1 MASVLPQPLMGIS
14 PRDQVSLGLSALIV
28 ACSLFVAQFKLT
40 PDADD
45 VMPIMSLTTEVLQEQ
60 NKLQRELLPKS
71 QVPSPKVANPSKES
85 LVEAVTKVDDNP
97 NVTAVAANAKPSQ
110 AVAMPSVSSPEVKR
124 VDVDSDFES
133 HIRRLIES
141 AKRYPT
147 GREASLQKPQ
157 GVVVACV
164 ILQRD
169 GSLQEVK
176 VQKTSTYPILDSA
189 AKRLLANLQYPAMT
203 QDMFV
208 GHLSHMFCVNLDYK
222 VPA

>member
-1 MASVLPQPLMGIS
+1 
-14 PRDQVSLGLSALIV
+14 
-28 ACSLFVAQFKLT
+28 
-40 PDADD
+40 
-45 VMPIMSLTTEVLQEQ
+45 MPIMSLTTEVLPEE
-60 NKLQRELLPKS
+60 NKVQRE
-71 QVPSPKVANPSKES
+71 PSPKAQLPSPKAPNLNRES
-85 LVEAVTKVDDNP
+85 LVEAVNKVDDSP
-97 NVTAVAANAKPSQ
+97 SATAVAANTKPSQ
-110 AVAMPSVSSPEVKR
+110 AVAMPSVSSPEVRR
-124 VDVDSDFES
+124 VDVESDFES